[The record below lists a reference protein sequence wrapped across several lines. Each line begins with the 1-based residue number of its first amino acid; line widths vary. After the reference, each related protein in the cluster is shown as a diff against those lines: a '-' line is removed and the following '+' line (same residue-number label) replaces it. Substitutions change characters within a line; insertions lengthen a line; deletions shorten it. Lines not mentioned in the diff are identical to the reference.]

1 MDVRASDR
9 DRDATIEHLRDAAA
23 DGRLTL
29 EELTDRIEA
38 ASHAMMRSELA
49 VLLRD
54 LAPDAGSS
62 DPKRVRVRK
71 VGDIKHEGAWVVP
84 CECRFRSYLGN
95 VTVDLREATI
105 TSQETRLDVRA
116 VGNIVLLI
124 PEGLVVEVPANELMG
139 RLKQKQTAAA
149 RGAPRIILTG
159 GTRSGEVKITHQRMW
174 EKVLKRR

>member
-29 EELTDRIEA
+29 EELTDRIGA
-38 ASHAMMRSELA
+38 ASNAMMRSELA

-62 DPKRVRVRK
+62 DATRVRK

-84 CECRFRSYLGN
+84 PDCRFRSYLGK
-95 VTVDLREATI
+95 VTVDLREAKI
-105 TSQETRLDVRA
+105 TSQETRIVVRA

-124 PEGLVVEVPANELMG
+124 PEGVVVEVPANGLMG
-139 RLKQKQTAAA
+139 KLRQKQSPAA

-159 GTRSGEVKITHQRMW
+159 GTRSGEVKILHHRLR